1 MEYRI
6 VWISKQW
13 DQIWTNQSTQMHST
27 APSLNSRSEVTLWV
41 EGWREGDIPAV
52 AVSPQ
57 TEWPV
62 EAATVPFRR
71 SRISITSTIC
81 DSPNSLRLETSSTA
95 VCDERVLWYEGY
107 PRGKWNEKSKMSWAL
122 KMLNILVLIWN
133 LGVKENFM
141 IFYDRFTK
149 HLGMEGVSLSR
160 GVYRELRNPK
170 KVTFFLFKK
179 FHVYCTKSALKI
191 ICSSFL

>member
-1 MEYRI
+1 
-6 VWISKQW
+6 
-13 DQIWTNQSTQMHST
+13 MHST

-149 HLGMEGVSLSR
+149 HLGMEGVSPSR

-170 KVTFFLFKK
+170 KVRFFCLQISWVIFLNLKTDEEP
-179 FHVYCTKSALKI
+179 VELEQNNCTESALKI